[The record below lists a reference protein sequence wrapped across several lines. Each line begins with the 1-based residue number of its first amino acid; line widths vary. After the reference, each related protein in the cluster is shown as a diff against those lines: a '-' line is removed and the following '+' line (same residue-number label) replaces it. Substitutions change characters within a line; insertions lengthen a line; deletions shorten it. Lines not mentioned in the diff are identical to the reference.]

1 MTEIR
6 STPETIRAAMG
17 WDFNSDTT
25 AEALAA
31 WDAYR
36 ELPANWDC
44 GTPPSPLEQDAFTAG
59 FDAAMLPRIEKPN
72 VLLPTEVGSIITWL
86 EDNAAG
92 PGTRAFAHRLD
103 SNEWR
108 VNGFDL
114 TADRSL
120 EYDLRGKPFTL
131 LRPVAEVAAEVLAE
145 AHSAIEGSLAAP
157 HSALAAIA
165 AKWAT
170 K

>member
-1 MTEIR
+1 
-6 STPETIRAAMG
+6 MG

-145 AHSAIEGSLAAP
+145 VRHGWDEPLVSFESVMQK
-157 HSALAAIA
+157 IA
-165 AKWAT
+165 AKFGVTA
-170 K
+170 